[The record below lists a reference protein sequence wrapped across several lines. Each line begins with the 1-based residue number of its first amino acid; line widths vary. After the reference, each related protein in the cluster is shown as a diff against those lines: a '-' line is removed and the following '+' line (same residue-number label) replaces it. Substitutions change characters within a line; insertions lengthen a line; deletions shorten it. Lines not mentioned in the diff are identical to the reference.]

1 MDQIILL
8 SLTLE
13 ELKNIIRK
21 AVREELKLKEQ
32 KQLLNFRE
40 VCELLGCSS
49 SALNKQK
56 SDNRILYKKMGK
68 RIFFDRKE
76 TLDALKDSNYKKLK
90 ELQSIQ
96 IIKLNLS

>member
-49 SALNKQK
+49 SALNK
-56 SDNRILYKKMGK
+56 
-68 RIFFDRKE
+68 
-76 TLDALKDSNYKKLK
+76 
-90 ELQSIQ
+90 
-96 IIKLNLS
+96 